1 MAQTANTIAP
11 LTVEDFLVF
20 TGSRPDDE
28 KWELIDGE
36 PILSPSASYT
46 HQVIVR
52 NLILRLGNLSIA
64 PPVNWAAIP
73 GIGVRLS
80 DFRAPVPDV
89 LIRPADALKA
99 SVCDD
104 MIVAFEVLS
113 PSTADRDLRWKRKAY
128 ADLPSLAHYV
138 VVAQDAVEVVC
149 YDRAE
154 NWAERRLESAGAALD
169 LSALGIHLPLAQIY
183 WQTGLLE
190 A

>member
-1 MAQTANTIAP
+1 M
-11 LTVEDFLVF
+11 TVEDFLAF

-36 PILSPSASYT
+36 PVLSPSASYT
-46 HQVIVR
+46 HQIIVGNLIACLR
-52 NLILRLGNLSIA
+52 NLSFTETT
-64 PPVNWAAIP
+64 VWAAIP

-89 LIRPADALKA
+89 LIRPADNLEA

-138 VVAQDAVEVVC
+138 VVAQDAIEVVA
-149 YDRAE
+149 YDRSQT
-154 NWAERRLESAGAALD
+154 WAERRLERIDAVLD
-169 LSALGIHLPLAQIY
+169 LPAVGVRLPLAQIY
-183 WQTGLLE
+183 WRTSVIDG
-190 A
+190 

>member
-1 MAQTANTIAP
+1 MARTANQIAP
-11 LTVEDFLVF
+11 MKVEDFLVF
-20 TGSRPDDE
+20 ADSRPDDE

-46 HQVIVR
+46 HQIIVR
-52 NLILRLGNLSIA
+52 NLIVCLGNASLA
-64 PPVNWAAIP
+64 ETTGWTAIP

-89 LIRPADALKA
+89 LIRPADNLEGN
-99 SVCDD
+99 VCDD

-138 VVAQDAVEVVC
+138 VVAQDAIEVVA

-154 NWAERRLESAGAALD
+154 NWAERRLESIDAVLD
-169 LSALGIHLPLAQIY
+169 LPAVGIRLPLAQIY
-183 WQTGLLE
+183 WQTGLIE
-190 A
+190 G

>member
-1 MAQTANTIAP
+1 MARTANELAP
-11 LTVEDFLVF
+11 MTVEDFLVF
-20 TGSRPDDE
+20 VDSRPDDE

-36 PILSPSASYT
+36 PILSPSANDT
-46 HQVIVR
+46 HQTIVR
-52 NLILRLGNLSIA
+52 NLILFLGTGLMA
-64 PPVNWAAIP
+64 QTARWKAIP

-89 LIRPADALKA
+89 LIRPADTLKG

-138 VVAQDAVEVVC
+138 VVAQDAIEVVA
-149 YDRAE
+149 YDRAA
-154 NWAERRLESAGAALD
+154 NWAERRLESVEAMLELPAVGVR
-169 LSALGIHLPLAQIY
+169 LPLAQIY
-183 WQTGLLE
+183 WQTGLAE
-190 A
+190 G

>member
-11 LTVEDFLVF
+11 MTVEDFLVF
-20 TGSRPDDE
+20 TDSRPDDE

-36 PILSPSASYT
+36 PISSPSASYT
-46 HQVIVR
+46 HQIIVG
-52 NLILRLGNLSIA
+52 NLIFELGNISRNA
-64 PPVNWAAIP
+64 ATGWAAIP

-99 SVCDD
+99 SVCND

-138 VVAQDAVEVVC
+138 VIAQDAIEVVT
-149 YDRAE
+149 YDRSA
-154 NWAERRLESAGAALD
+154 NWTERRLESADASLD
-169 LSALGIHLPLAQIY
+169 LSALGIRLPLAQIY